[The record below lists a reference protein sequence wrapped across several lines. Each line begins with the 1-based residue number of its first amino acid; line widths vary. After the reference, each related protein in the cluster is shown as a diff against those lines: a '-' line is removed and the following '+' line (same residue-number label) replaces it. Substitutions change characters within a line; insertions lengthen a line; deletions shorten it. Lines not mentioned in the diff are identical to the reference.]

1 MFQIATEETFQ
12 DGQII
17 FEEGSAGDWVY
28 LLESGAVEIYKR
40 AGEEEFVIEVL
51 QPGDVFGEIAFF
63 AKIPRTASVRAVGT
77 TTLGVID
84 RTFLD
89 EEFNR
94 LSGDFRMLL
103 KSLVLKLLKNNENA
117 LQPKL
122 HRKDPRV
129 PRVLNLRY
137 KSRKGFIKAFSS
149 NLSSGGIFIRTPK
162 PFAIGE
168 RFVLNLILPDTS
180 ESLKIR
186 CKVSWSQTDKEG
198 LAKHPP
204 GMGVKFI
211 ELSPADSQ
219 RLKEELIKNG
229 S

>member
-1 MFQIATEETFQ
+1 MFQIASEETFQ

-17 FEEGSAGDWVY
+17 FEEGSAGDWIY
-28 LLESGAVEIYKR
+28 LIESGAVEVYKR
-40 AGEEEFVIEVL
+40 AGDEEFVIGVL

-63 AKIPRTASVRAVGT
+63 ARVPRTASVRAVGT
-77 TTLGVID
+77 TTLEVID
-84 RTFLD
+84 RTILD

-103 KSLVLKLLKNNENA
+103 KSLVMKLLKNNEKA
-117 LQPKL
+117 LQHKL
-122 HRKDPRV
+122 NRKDPRI
-129 PRVLNLRY
+129 PKVLNLRY
-137 KSRKGFIKAFSS
+137 KSREGFTKAFSS
-149 NLSSGGIFIRTPK
+149 DLSYGGMFIKTSK

-168 RFVLNLILPDTS
+168 EFVLNLTLQDTS

>member
-28 LLESGAVEIYKR
+28 LIESGAVEIYKR
-40 AGEEEFVIEVL
+40 AGEEELVIGVL

-63 AKIPRTASVRAVGT
+63 ARIPRTASVRAVGT

-84 RTFLD
+84 RIFLD

-94 LSGDFRMLL
+94 LSSDFRMLL
-103 KSLVLKLLKNNENA
+103 KSLVLKLLTNNENA
-117 LQPKL
+117 LQHKL
-122 HRKDPRV
+122 HRKNPRI
-129 PRVLNLRY
+129 PKVLNLRY
-137 KSRKGFIKAFSS
+137 KSRKGFIKAFSRD
-149 NLSSGGIFIRTPK
+149 LSSGGMFIKNPK

-168 RFVLNLILPDTS
+168 QFVLNLTLPDTS
-180 ESLKIR
+180 ESIKIR
-186 CKVSWSQTDKEG
+186 CKVSWNQTDKED

-211 ELSPADSQ
+211 ELSPADSK